1 MGSPGD
7 PLPRTNEPVNPP
19 AATEPRGSRS
29 DVRVSGP
36 PASPTSLAAA
46 LSTAAEQL
54 LEQAK
59 SGPPTRDTALTI
71 LAADALIT
79 FACEAAGEADP
90 SSLAELW

>member
-1 MGSPGD
+1 MGSTAD

-36 PASPTSLAAA
+36 PASPTSLPAV
-46 LSTAAEQL
+46 LSAAAEQL
-54 LEQAK
+54 LEQARE
-59 SGPPTRDTALTI
+59 GPPNRDTALTI

-90 SSLAELW
+90 RSLVELT